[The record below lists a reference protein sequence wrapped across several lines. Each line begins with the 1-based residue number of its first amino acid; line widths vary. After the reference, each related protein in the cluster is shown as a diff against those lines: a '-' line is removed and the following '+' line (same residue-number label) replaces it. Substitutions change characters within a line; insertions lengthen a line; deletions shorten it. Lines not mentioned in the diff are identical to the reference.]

1 MGCRT
6 LHVFCED
13 VFPRV
18 RLRVV
23 VLGSK
28 AHRILNIG
36 GLRANRRRTHPY
48 VECVSLAMHKC
59 ATHHH
64 VRRLALL
71 QTVRIRDGAG
81 AAGYSHR
88 SIDPHKINIFKT
100 DEIAVSSQ
108 PLARPPA
115 FPTAEPPFTP
125 RAIVKDP

>member
-13 VFPRV
+13 VYPCV
-18 RLRVV
+18 HLRVV

-28 AHRILNIG
+28 AHRILNIEVVA
-36 GLRANRRRTHPY
+36 RHSSSDYPY

-108 PLARPPA
+108 PLARAPA